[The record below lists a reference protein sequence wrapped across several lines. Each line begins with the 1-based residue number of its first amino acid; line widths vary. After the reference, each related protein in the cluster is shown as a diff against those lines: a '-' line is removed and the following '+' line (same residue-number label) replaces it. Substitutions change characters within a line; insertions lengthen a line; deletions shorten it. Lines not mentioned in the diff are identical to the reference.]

1 MTLFCKLLATWGL
14 GVNCSVQ
21 SGWPE
26 MLGTTVMF
34 AGQQNVQTPVTNGY
48 DPQLKREFK
57 FRRIYL
63 GHPKGHHYRPPNET
77 GTSSIHFLTYPH
89 FILSSL
95 FTHVQVR
102 VVFLAIFSCPFC
114 RFSIFVFMVVIFSFI
129 FSSLSLKWRP
139 TCTVCGRAQA
149 SVLLSC
155 WRRLNDGWKNSKK

>member
-1 MTLFCKLLATWGL
+1 MTLFCKPLTTWGL

-26 MLGTTVMF
+26 RLGTTVMF

-48 DPQLKREFK
+48 DPQLKQEFK

-89 FILSSL
+89 FILSFPVYTCASACG
-95 FTHVQVR
+95 FSRH
-102 VVFLAIFSCPFC
+102 FSCPFC
-114 RFSIFVFMVVIFSFI
+114 RFSIFVFMAVIFSFI

>member
-1 MTLFCKLLATWGL
+1 MTLFCKPLATWGL

-26 MLGTTVMF
+26 RLGTTVMF

-89 FILSSL
+89 FILSFPVYTCASACGFSRHFFPAHFVGFL
-95 FTHVQVR
+95 FSY
-102 VVFLAIFSCPFC
+102 LWP
-114 RFSIFVFMVVIFSFI
+114 FSFI
-129 FSSLSLKWRP
+129 FSTLSLKRRP

>member
-1 MTLFCKLLATWGL
+1 MTLFCKPLTTWGL

-26 MLGTTVMF
+26 RLGTTVMF

-48 DPQLKREFK
+48 DPQLKQEFK

-89 FILSSL
+89 FILSFPVYTCASACGFSRHFFLPILSVFYFRIYGRYL
-95 FTHVQVR
+95 FFY
-102 VVFLAIFSCPFC
+102 FL
-114 RFSIFVFMVVIFSFI
+114 FSFTKMKAYMHC
-129 FSSLSLKWRP
+129 LW
-139 TCTVCGRAQA
+139 
-149 SVLLSC
+149 
-155 WRRLNDGWKNSKK
+155 